1 MTPQPSTQADAEA
14 TVLVAG
20 AGSAGH
26 VSPMLAV
33 ARALTER
40 YEGVRVVA
48 LGTKV
53 GLEADL
59 VPAAGFELLT
69 IEKVPFPRRPNAAA
83 LQFPREFGRG
93 LGDVRRFIRT
103 EHVDAIAG
111 FGGYVCPPAY
121 LAGRHAKLPL
131 VVHEANKRPG
141 MANRLGVRLG
151 ARAMTAFDM
160 SGTSGPFSQAEWVGM
175 PKRPEIAHLDRE
187 AKRAEA
193 RESFGLDPDKP
204 TLLVTGGSLG
214 AQRLNETLIAAMGPL
229 EGLGVQILHVTGKG
243 KQIPTRGKHYVQV
256 EYVDGMEGAYAAADF
271 AVTRSGAGT
280 VCELAAVGLPA
291 LFVPLP
297 IGNGEQALNG
307 ADMVAAGGARM
318 IKDALLTPELLVET
332 VGECLLDTE
341 VRGRMEKAALALG
354 KRDAA
359 EKVAD
364 RIAATIPALATQRPK
379 GGAR

>member
-1 MTPQPSTQADAEA
+1 M
-14 TVLVAG
+14 
-20 AGSAGH
+20 
-26 VSPMLAV
+26 
-33 ARALTER
+33 
-40 YEGVRVVA
+40 
-48 LGTKV
+48 
-53 GLEADL
+53 
-59 VPAAGFELLT
+59 
-69 IEKVPFPRRPNAAA
+69 
-83 LQFPREFGRG
+83 
-93 LGDVRRFIRT
+93 
-103 EHVDAIAG
+103 
-111 FGGYVCPPAY
+111 
-121 LAGRHAKLPL
+121 
-131 VVHEANKRPG
+131 
-141 MANRLGVRLG
+141 
-151 ARAMTAFDM
+151 
-160 SGTSGPFSQAEWVGM
+160 
-175 PKRPEIAHLDRE
+175 RPEIAHLDRE

-229 EGLGVQILHVTGKG
+229 EGLGVQILHITGKG
-243 KQIPTRGKHYVQV
+243 KRIPAQGKHYVQV

-271 AVTRSGAGT
+271 ALTRSGAGT

-341 VRGRMEKAALALG
+341 VRGRMEKAALSLG

>member
-1 MTPQPSTQADAEA
+1 MTPNAHTQARTQA
-14 TVLVAG
+14 TILVAG

-40 YEGVRVVA
+40 YSGVRVVA

-69 IEKVPFPRRPNAAA
+69 IDKVPFPRRPNAAA
-83 LQFPREFGRG
+83 LRFPREFGRG
-93 LGDVRRFIRT
+93 LGDVRRFIRS
-103 EHVDAIAG
+103 ENVDAVAG

-121 LAGRHAKLPL
+121 IAGRHAKIPL
-131 VVHEANKRPG
+131 FIHEANKRPG
-141 MANRLGVRLG
+141 MANKLGVRLG

-160 SGTSGPFSQAEWVGM
+160 SDTSGPLSKAEWVGM
-175 PKRPEIAHLDRE
+175 PMRSEIALLDRE
-187 AKRAEA
+187 ARRARA
-193 RESFGLDPDKP
+193 RESFGLDPERP

-214 AQRLNETLIAAMGPL
+214 AQRLNETLALAIAPL

-243 KQIPTRGKHYVQV
+243 KKVPASGKHYVQV
-256 EYVDGMEGAYAAADF
+256 EYVNGMEDAYAASDF

-307 ADMVAAGGARM
+307 ADMVEAGGARM
-318 IKDALLTPELLVET
+318 IKDALLTPELLLET
-332 VGECLLDTE
+332 VAECLLDTE
-341 VRGRMEKAALALG
+341 VRQRMENAALALG

-364 RIAATIPALATQRPK
+364 RIAASIPALATQRPK